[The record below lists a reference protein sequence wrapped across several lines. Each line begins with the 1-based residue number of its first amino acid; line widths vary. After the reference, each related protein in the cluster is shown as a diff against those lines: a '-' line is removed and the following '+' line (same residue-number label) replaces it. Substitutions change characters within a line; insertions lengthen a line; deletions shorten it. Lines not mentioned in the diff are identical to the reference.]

1 MNNSKNNIPFKIV
14 ISYMA
19 LALMIA
25 VVSWVLYSENKVF
38 SKTEKKIALENAKI
52 LKVSGLVSDLYK
64 TESLARITIQTNSL
78 SDFQNYLVKNTE
90 LKLQIDSLKLNIKNN
105 YQIKLLDSIQLLLL
119 RKTENIKQ
127 LKIIKSR
134 PTKEIAV
141 KNAIQDL
148 TKMESSLRKLQLE
161 DFVKYP
167 EAMGDY
173 QRGVLKKYV
182 AYLNQNIPDDS
193 TNTMTKKASDSI
205 LYASKKLLTSVKSE
219 TVKIKKEASF
229 EEKLLLNNEISTS
242 EQLRKILN
250 IIEKEIIVNTAKNN
264 LEKDQSLRKTNQ
276 IISIAAIIGLFL
288 ALFFSILI
296 IKDFSKTE
304 LYKKQ
309 LEIANSK
316 TNKLLK
322 NREQLIS
329 TVSHDLKTP
338 LSTIVG
344 FTELLGGSKL
354 DEKQNYFTENIKNSS
369 QYITQLVQDLLDFT
383 QIEAGKI
390 VVENVPF
397 SLSNLIQET
406 ANNIHSI
413 HNHKPLELLIQVDPK
428 LKTNI
433 NGDAFRLKQ
442 VLTNIIGN
450 AFKFTEKGFV
460 KIEAKIDPSNQ
471 KIIIKIEDTGIGI
484 EEKNLN
490 LVFEEFTQANEN
502 IEKTHGGTGLGLTI
516 SKKIIEILNGTITL
530 KSEFGKGSV
539 FKILLPLNFEKLIA
553 ETTKSETTK
562 QQIVVVIDDD
572 LSLLNL
578 TSEVLKSNNYIVH
591 AFSDANSALE
601 KIKTIVFDFI
611 ITDIQ
616 MPGIDGFEFL
626 EKLIKAKEYKNQPVF
641 ALTGRT
647 DLDLEIYKNSGFS
660 KVIFKPYSPK
670 KFLETINLVLN
681 SNENIPEIEE
691 ELSEEK
697 SKQLYT
703 LNYLKLFFN
712 DDTIALNEV
721 LNTFIMATKSNLKD
735 LKVAV
740 SDENDLQVQQ
750 IAHRMC
756 PMFKQIK
763 ASEVFEIL
771 EKLERNTL
779 SKPDLEIQIE
789 LLQEKI
795 TIVFTQLENELTL
808 SE

>member
-14 ISYMA
+14 ISYMV
-19 LALMIA
+19 LPLMIA
-25 VVSWVLYSENKVF
+25 IVGWVLYSENKVF
-38 SKTEKKIALENAKI
+38 SKTEKKIAQENAKI

-78 SDFQNYLVKNTE
+78 SDFQNYLVKNTD

-167 EAMGDY
+167 EAMGNY
-173 QRGVLKKYV
+173 QRSVLKKYV

-264 LEKDQSLRKTNQ
+264 LEKDKSLQKTNQ

-288 ALFFSILI
+288 AMFFSVLI

-316 TNKLLK
+316 TKKLLK

-344 FTELLGGSKL
+344 FTELLGNSKL

-369 QYITQLVQDLLDFT
+369 EYITQLVQDLLDFT

-390 VVENVPF
+390 NIEYAPF
-397 SLSNLIQET
+397 SLSNLIKKT
-406 ANNIHSI
+406 ATNIHSI
-413 HNHKPLELLIQVDPK
+413 QNHKSVELIIQIDEK
-428 LKTNI
+428 LKNNI

-450 AFKFTEKGFV
+450 AFKFTNEGFV
-460 KIEAKIDPSNQ
+460 RIDARINNSNQ

-484 EEKNLN
+484 EEKNLK
-490 LVFEEFTQANEN
+490 LVFEEFTQADEN
-502 IEKTHGGTGLGLTI
+502 IEKAYGGTGLGLTI
-516 SKKIIEILNGTITL
+516 SKKIIEILNGTINL
-530 KSEFGKGSV
+530 KSEFGKGSI
-539 FKILLPLNFEKLIA
+539 FEILLPLDFDKQI
-553 ETTKSETTK
+553 SEISKNEAKT
-562 QQIVVVIDDD
+562 QLAVIVIDDD

-591 AFSDANSALE
+591 SFSNANIVLE

-616 MPGIDGFEFL
+616 MPEIDGFEFI
-626 EKLIKAKEYKNQPVF
+626 EKLIKTKVYNNQPVF

-647 DLDLEIYKNSGFS
+647 DLDLDIYKKSGFS
-660 KVIFKPYSPK
+660 KVIYKPYSPRK
-670 KFLETINLVLN
+670 LIEIINSVIN
-681 SNENIPEIEE
+681 SNEIILEDENEAIKNNSNE
-691 ELSEEK
+691 
-697 SKQLYT
+697 LYT
-703 LNYLKLFFN
+703 LNNLKSFFYE
-712 DDTIALNEV
+712 DKLALIEV
-721 LNTFIMATKSNLKD
+721 ISTFMNATKSNLND
-735 LKVAV
+735 LKTAI
-740 SDENDLQVQQ
+740 SDKNYLRIQQ
-750 IAHRMC
+750 ISHRMC

-763 ASEVFEIL
+763 AESVCEIL
-771 EKLERNTL
+771 ENLENNTT
-779 SKPDLEIQIE
+779 SATNLEIEIK
-789 LLQEKI
+789 LLEEKI
-795 TIVFTQLENELTL
+795 KLLFVDLENEISLL
-808 SE
+808 

>member
-14 ISYMA
+14 ISYMV
-19 LALMIA
+19 LAMMIGF
-25 VVSWVLYSENKVF
+25 VSWVLYAENKVF
-38 SKTEKKIALENAKI
+38 SKTEKKIAQDNAKI

-78 SDFQNYLVKNTE
+78 SDFQSYLIKNTE

-134 PTKEIAV
+134 PNKEIAV

-219 TVKIKKEASF
+219 TIKIKKEASF
-229 EEKLLLNNEISTS
+229 EEKLLLENEISTS

-264 LEKDQSLRKTNQ
+264 LEKDKSLQKTNQ
-276 IISIAAIIGLFL
+276 IISIAAIMGLFL

-344 FTELLGGSKL
+344 FTELLGNSKL

-369 QYITQLVQDLLDFT
+369 EYITQLVQDLLDFT

-390 VVENVPF
+390 VIENAPF

-406 ANNIHSI
+406 ATNIHSI
-413 HNHKPLELLIQVDPK
+413 HNHKPVELLIQVDPK

-460 KIEAKIDPSNQ
+460 KIDSRIDNLKQ

-484 EEKNLN
+484 EEKNLK
-490 LVFEEFTQANEN
+490 LVFEEFTQADEN
-502 IEKTHGGTGLGLTI
+502 IEKAYGGTGLGLTI

-539 FKILLPLNFEKLIA
+539 FEILLPLNFEKLIA

-591 AFSDANSALE
+591 AFSEANSALE
-601 KIKTIVFDFI
+601 KIKTIIFDFI

-616 MPGIDGFEFL
+616 MPEIDGFEFI
-626 EKLIKAKEYKNQPVF
+626 EKLIQSKEYKNQPVF

-647 DLDLEIYKNSGFS
+647 DLDLEVYKKAGFS

-670 KFLETINLVLN
+670 KFIKLINSVMN
-681 SNENIPEIEE
+681 SNEIISEFEDEIIENNFVD
-691 ELSEEK
+691 LYSLDHLK
-697 SKQLYT
+697 SFFKDD
-703 LNYLKLFFN
+703 KL
-712 DDTIALNEV
+712 ALNEV
-721 LNTFIMATKSNLKD
+721 ISTFINATKKNLED
-735 LKVAV
+735 LKTAI
-740 SDENDLQVQQ
+740 SNKNYLRIQQ
-750 IAHRMC
+750 ISHKMC
-756 PMFKQIK
+756 PMFKQIR
-763 ASEVFEIL
+763 AESVFNIL
-771 EKLERNTL
+771 ENLEKNTY
-779 SKPDLEIQIE
+779 SISELEMQIKN
-789 LLQEKI
+789 LQEKI
-795 TIVFTQLENELTL
+795 EMIFALLEKEISLL
-808 SE
+808 

>member
-1 MNNSKNNIPFKIV
+1 MIIIV
-14 ISYMA
+14 SC
-19 LALMIA
+19 
-25 VVSWVLYSENKVF
+25 VLYSENKVF
-38 SKTEKKIALENAKI
+38 SKTENKIAQENTKI
-52 LKVSGLVSDLYK
+52 LKVSNLVSDLYK

-78 SDFQNYLVKNTE
+78 KDFQNYLVENTE
-90 LKLQIDSLKLNIKNN
+90 LKLQIDSLKSNIRNK
-105 YQIKLLDSIQLLLL
+105 YQTQLLDSIQLLLL
-119 RKTENIKQ
+119 QKTSNIKQ
-127 LKIIKSR
+127 LKIIKNK
-134 PTKEIAV
+134 PKKEIAV

-167 EAMGDY
+167 EAMGKY
-173 QRGVLKKYV
+173 QRNVLKKYV

-205 LYASKKLLTSVKSE
+205 LYASKKLLTSVKIE
-219 TVKIKKEASF
+219 TFRIKKEASF
-229 EEKLLLNNEISTS
+229 EEKLLLENEILTS

-250 IIEKEIIVNTAKNN
+250 IIEKEIIINTSKNN
-264 LEKDQSLRKTNQ
+264 LEKENSLQKTNQ

-338 LSTIVG
+338 LNTIVG
-344 FTELLGGSKL
+344 FTELLGSSKL

-390 VVENVPF
+390 VIENAPF

-406 ANNIHSI
+406 ATNIHSI
-413 HNHKPLELLIQVDPK
+413 YSHKPLELLIQIDPK

-450 AFKFTEKGFV
+450 AFKFTERGFV
-460 KIEAKIDPSNQ
+460 KIDAKIDKSKQ
-471 KIIIKIEDTGIGI
+471 KISIRIEDTGIGI

-490 LVFEEFTQANEN
+490 LVFEEFIQANEN
-502 IEKTHGGTGLGLTI
+502 IEKTYGGTGLGLTI
-516 SKKIIEILNGTITL
+516 SKKIIEILNGSITL
-530 KSEFGKGSV
+530 KSEFGRGSV
-539 FKILLPLNFEKLIA
+539 FEILLPLNLEKQILEIPKL
-553 ETTKSETTK
+553 EIKK
-562 QQIVVVIDDD
+562 QLTVVVIDDD

-578 TSEVLKSNNYIVH
+578 TSEILKSNNYIVH
-591 AFSDANSALE
+591 AFSDANSALN

-616 MPGIDGFEFL
+616 MPGIDGFEFI
-626 EKLIKAKEYKNQPVF
+626 EQFIKSQDYKNQPVF

-647 DLDLEIYKNSGFS
+647 DLDLESYKKSGFS
-660 KVIFKPYSPK
+660 KVIFKPYYPK
-670 KFLETINLVLN
+670 KLLEIIDLVLN
-681 SNENIPEIEE
+681 SNEIIPELEE
-691 ELSEEK
+691 EMIENNSIE
-697 SKQLYT
+697 LYT
-703 LNYLKLFFN
+703 LDYLKLFFN
-712 DDTIALNEV
+712 EDEMALNEV
-721 LNTFIMATKSNLKD
+721 LSTFITTTKSNLED
-735 LKVAV
+735 LKTAI
-740 SDENDLQVQQ
+740 SDKNDFWIQQ
-750 IAHRMC
+750 ISHRMC
-756 PMFKQIK
+756 PMFKQIR
-763 ASEVFEIL
+763 ANNVIEIL
-771 EKLERNTL
+771 EKLEKNTF
-779 SKPDLEIQIE
+779 SKTDLEIQFQMLQKNIKTIFNHLKSE
-789 LLQEKI
+789 LNL
-795 TIVFTQLENELTL
+795 V
-808 SE
+808 

>member
-14 ISYMA
+14 ISYMV

-25 VVSWVLYSENKVF
+25 IVGWVLYSENKVF
-38 SKTEKKIALENAKI
+38 SKTEKKIAQENAKI

-78 SDFQNYLVKNTE
+78 SDFQNYLIKNTE

-127 LKIIKSR
+127 LKIIKSK
-134 PTKEIAV
+134 PNKEIAI

-173 QRGVLKKYV
+173 QRNVLKKYV

-205 LYASKKLLTSVKSE
+205 LFASKKLLTSVKSE

-229 EEKLLLNNEISTS
+229 EEKLLLENEISTS

-264 LEKDQSLRKTNQ
+264 LEKDKSLQKTNQ

-304 LYKKQ
+304 VYKKQ

-316 TNKLLK
+316 TNILLK

-344 FTELLGGSKL
+344 FTELLGNSKL

-369 QYITQLVQDLLDFT
+369 EYITQLVQDLLDFT

-390 VVENVPF
+390 VIENAPF
-397 SLSNLIQET
+397 SLSNLIRDT
-406 ANNIHSI
+406 ATNIHSI
-413 HNHKPLELLIQVDPK
+413 HNHKSVELLIHIDEN
-428 LKTNI
+428 LKANI

-450 AFKFTEKGFV
+450 AFKFTNVGFV
-460 KIEAKIDPSNQ
+460 KIDARINKSNQ

-490 LVFEEFTQANEN
+490 LVFEEFTQADEN
-502 IEKTHGGTGLGLTI
+502 IEKAYGGTGLGLTI
-516 SKKIIEILNGTITL
+516 SKKIIEILNGTIRL

-539 FKILLPLNFEKLIA
+539 FEILLPLNFEKLIS
-553 ETTKSETTK
+553 EISKSETK
-562 QQIVVVIDDD
+562 QQQIVVVIDDD

-578 TSEVLKSNNYIVH
+578 TSEILKSNNYIVH

-616 MPGIDGFEFL
+616 MPEIDGFEFI
-626 EKLIKAKEYKNQPVF
+626 EKLIKSKEYKNQHVF

-647 DLDLEIYKNSGFS
+647 DLDLEVYKNSGFS
-660 KVIFKPYSPK
+660 KVIFKPFSPK
-670 KFLETINLVLN
+670 KFIKLINSVLN
-681 SNENIPEIEE
+681 SNEIIPEFEDEINENNSGN
-691 ELSEEK
+691 LYSLDHLK
-697 SKQLYT
+697 SFFKED
-703 LNYLKLFFN
+703 KL
-712 DDTIALNEV
+712 ALNEV
-721 LNTFIMATKSNLKD
+721 ISTFMNATKSNLED
-735 LKVAV
+735 LKTAFAV
-740 SDENDLQVQQ
+740 NNVPRVQQ
-750 IAHRMC
+750 ISHKMS

-763 ASEVFEIL
+763 AKNVFEIL
-771 EKLERNTL
+771 ENLENNSL
-779 SKPDLEIQIE
+779 STTDFEIKIKFLE
-789 LLQEKI
+789 EKI
-795 TIVFTQLENELTL
+795 EMVFTLLEDEIRLL
-808 SE
+808 

>member
-1 MNNSKNNIPFKIV
+1 MNNSKNSIPFKIV

-25 VVSWVLYSENKVF
+25 IVGWILYSENKVF
-38 SKTEKKIALENAKI
+38 SKTENKIAQENAKI

-78 SDFQNYLVKNTE
+78 SDFQDYLVKNTE
-90 LKLQIDSLKLNIKNN
+90 LKLQIDSLKLNIKNA
-105 YQIKLLDSIQLLLL
+105 YQIQLLDSIQLLLL
-119 RKTENIKQ
+119 RKTENIKK
-127 LKIIKSR
+127 LKIIKSK
-134 PTKEIAV
+134 PTKEVAV

-167 EAMGDY
+167 EAMGAY

-219 TVKIKKEASF
+219 TVKIKQEASF
-229 EEKLLLNNEISTS
+229 EEKLLLENEISTS

-250 IIEKEIIVNTAKNN
+250 IIEKEIIINTSKNN
-264 LEKDQSLRKTNQ
+264 LEKDKSLRKTNK
-276 IISIAAIIGLFL
+276 IITIAAVAGLFL

-344 FTELLGGSKL
+344 FTELLGNSKL
-354 DEKQNYFTENIKNSS
+354 DEKQNYFAENIKNSS
-369 QYITQLVQDLLDFT
+369 EYITQLVQDLLDFT

-390 VVENVPF
+390 IIENKPF
-397 SLSNLIQET
+397 SLSHLIQET
-406 ANNIHSI
+406 AANIHSI
-413 HNHKPLELLIQVDPK
+413 HRKKPVQLLIQIDEK

-442 VLTNIIGN
+442 ILTNIIGN
-450 AFKFTEKGFV
+450 AFKFTDKGFV
-460 KIEAKIDPSNQ
+460 KIDVKIDASKQNF
-471 KIIIKIEDTGIGI
+471 IIKIEDTGIGI
-484 EEKNLN
+484 EEKNLK

-516 SKKIIEILNGTITL
+516 SKKIIEILNGSISL

-539 FKILLPLNFEKLIA
+539 FEIALPLDFEK
-553 ETTKSETTK
+553 ETTEIKKNELKRQLT
-562 QQIVVVIDDD
+562 VLVIDDD
-572 LSLLNL
+572 LNLLNL
-578 TSEVLKSNNYIVH
+578 TCEVLKTNNYIVH
-591 AFSDANSALE
+591 SFFNANSALE
-601 KIKTIVFDFI
+601 KIKTIAFDFV

-616 MPGIDGFEFL
+616 MPEIDGFEFI
-626 EKLIKAKEYKNQPVF
+626 EKLIKSKEYKNQPVF

-647 DLDLEIYKNSGFS
+647 DLDLDIYKKSGFS

-670 KFLETINLVLN
+670 KFIEIIDFVLDSNGNMPEYEDEIIENN
-681 SNENIPEIEE
+681 SNE
-691 ELSEEK
+691 
-697 SKQLYT
+697 LYT
-703 LNYLKLFFN
+703 LEYLKLFFQE
-712 DDTIALNEV
+712 DTNALKEV
-721 LNTFIMATKSNLKD
+721 ITTFIIATNSNLND
-735 LKVAV
+735 LEVAI
-740 SDENDLQVQQ
+740 SNKNDLQIQQ
-750 IAHRMC
+750 VSHRMC
-756 PMFKQIK
+756 PMFKQIRAK
-763 ASEVFEIL
+763 EVSEIL
-771 EKLERNTL
+771 EKLEKNTF
-779 SKPDLEIQIE
+779 SATDLEIETQ

-795 TIVFTQLENELTL
+795 TIVFKLLEKELNL
-808 SE
+808 D